1 MNPARRF
8 IAGGVEGARVA
19 WLLLTAG
26 LRGLVEHWALATFS
40 LVAAFAIWVLI
51 QDVENPRVRGVVP
64 EPPAA
69 GVVVRPVNVPA
80 GLIVLEAP
88 TVRVEV
94 EARQDVLPELRA
106 SDFDAI
112 VDVQGLEPGGPLSLP
127 VRVTSKREGVD
138 VVRVIPERVEI
149 TLIQAASKE
158 LPVEV
163 NLTGGLPSG
172 YVLAEPPTV
181 EPAFVTVTGH
191 PELVENVTKV
201 QLDVNLSGVR
211 DPTYVVEGELV
222 PRSDTGAVQQVI
234 LSATRARATFKIEQR
249 FSQRTVAVQPILTG
263 APAPGYRVAAVTV
276 DPPAVLATGPIEIVQ
291 GLTVVTTE
299 PIELTGAT
307 ANVTRAVA
315 ISVPSNISLD
325 RTTVRVDVAIAPVVC
340 TDGESPCALATL
352 AVAPSFVD
360 VPEDTLVAGGPYQV
374 MVKVS
379 GTASAIAALT
389 PDQVGATV
397 SLDGLSPGIHTLQP
411 EVTLPAGITLVEAS
425 SVVVTLVPATGGGP

>member
-1 MNPARRF
+1 MNRLSRF
-8 IAGGVEGARVA
+8 LTNVAEGVRLT
-19 WLLLTAG
+19 WLLLVAG
-26 LRGLVEHWALATFS
+26 LRGLVEHWALASFS

-51 QDVENPRVRGVVP
+51 QDVENPRVRGIVP
-64 EPPAA
+64 EPPAT
-69 GVVVRPVNVPA
+69 GVAVRAVNVPA
-80 GLIVLEAP
+80 GLIVLESP

-106 SDFDAI
+106 GDFEAI

-249 FSQRTVAVQPILTG
+249 FSQRTVAVQPILAG
-263 APAPGYRVAAVTV
+263 APAPGYRVATVTV
-276 DPPAVLATGPIEIVQ
+276 DPPALLAIGPIEIVQ

-307 ANVTRAVA
+307 ATVTRSVA

-325 RTTVRVDVAIAPVVC
+325 RTAVRVEVAIAPVAC

-352 AVAPSFVD
+352 LVAPSFTD
-360 VPEDTLVAGGPYQV
+360 VPEGTLVSGGPYQV
-374 MVKVS
+374 TVKVS
-379 GTASAIAALT
+379 GTAAAIAALA
-389 PDQVGATV
+389 PDQVGVTV
-397 SLDGLSPGIHTLQP
+397 SLAGRAPGVHT
-411 EVTLPAGITLVEAS
+411 VLPDVALPSGITLVEVSPVA
-425 SVVVTLVPATGGGP
+425 VTLVPAPGGGP